1 MAALTILAGIFP
13 RSAALVLT
21 MLRQHGASGQLM
33 TVLDAEPSDRCPR
46 AMAAH
51 RISKVHGGHGVGAPG
66 TARLKTSYK
75 NKPAFNTR
83 RRRQVTRVRLIR
95 LPSWRRTP
103 WSTMA
108 ASA

>member
-1 MAALTILAGIFP
+1 
-13 RSAALVLT
+13 LVLT
-21 MLRQHGASGQLM
+21 MLRQHGAPGHLV
-33 TVLDAEPSDRCPR
+33 TVLDADADAEPSDRRPR

-51 RISKVHGGHGVGAPG
+51 RISKVQGGHGVGAPG

-95 LPSWRRTP
+95 LPSWKRTP